1 MGNEEVTKN
10 EAISET
16 GKIEAIDKTIS
27 ASLSMIER
35 ADAIIKRIEEG
46 NKRAEELLARQDAL
60 AARIALSGRAE
71 AGFNPK
77 ADVPMSDVEYSKKF
91 MSGEINPFV

>member
-1 MGNEEVTKN
+1 MGNEELNKI
-10 EAISET
+10 EAVPGT

-35 ADAIIKRIEEG
+35 ADIIIKRIEEG

-71 AGFNPK
+71 AGFTQKPD
-77 ADVPMSDVEYSKKF
+77 APMSEIEYSKKF
-91 MSGEINPFV
+91 MAGEINPFK